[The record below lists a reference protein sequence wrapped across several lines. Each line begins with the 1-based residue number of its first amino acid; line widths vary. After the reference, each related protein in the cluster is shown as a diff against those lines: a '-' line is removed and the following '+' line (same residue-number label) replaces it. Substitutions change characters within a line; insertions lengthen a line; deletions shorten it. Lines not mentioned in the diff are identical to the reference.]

1 MPVSESSS
9 VIKLDAVDMSLHLQQ
24 DSSIDYFCEFCEIC
38 NTFFA
43 DLRGTMLLIIV
54 VSTIVKGELLANETV
69 N

>member
-1 MPVSESSS
+1 MPVPESPSL
-9 VIKLDAVDMSLHLQQ
+9 IKLDAVDMSLHLQQ
-24 DSSIDYFCEFCEIC
+24 DSSTDYFCEFCEIC

>member
-1 MPVSESSS
+1 MPVPESPSL
-9 VIKLDAVDMSLHLQQ
+9 IKLDAVDISLHLQQ
-24 DSSIDYFCEFCEIC
+24 DSSTDYFCEFCEIC

-54 VSTIVKGELLANETV
+54 VSAIEKGELLANETV

>member
-1 MPVSESSS
+1 MPVPESPSL
-9 VIKLDAVDMSLHLQQ
+9 IKLDAVDISLHLQQ
-24 DSSIDYFCEFCEIC
+24 DSSTDYFCEFCEIC

-43 DLRGTMLLIIV
+43 DLRGTMLPIIL